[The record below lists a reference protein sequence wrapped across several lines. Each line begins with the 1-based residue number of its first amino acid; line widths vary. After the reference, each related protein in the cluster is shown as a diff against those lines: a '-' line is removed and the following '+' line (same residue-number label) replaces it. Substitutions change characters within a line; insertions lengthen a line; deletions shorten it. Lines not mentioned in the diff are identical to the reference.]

1 MILLIDDD
9 RIVHFIVN
17 RTLAPFRVN
26 IVHSR
31 DGKEG
36 LDMAMDLRPDLVIT
50 DALLPSLDGRELA
63 RMVKTDPR
71 TANCSVVVMSGL
83 YKGLRYRNEA
93 LQTFRA
99 DDYLEKPVSPKN
111 LIACVSR
118 FIDLEPA
125 AARTEETEPAEAGS
139 PHVLAQ

>member
-1 MILLIDDD
+1 MILIVDDD

-26 IVHSR
+26 IVHAR

-36 LDMAMDLRPDLVIT
+36 LDMAKDLRPDLVIT
-50 DALLPSLDGRELA
+50 DALLPNLDGRELT
-63 RMVKTDPR
+63 RTLKNDPSTEGLR
-71 TANCSVVVMSGL
+71 VVVMSGL

-99 DDYLEKPVSPKN
+99 DDFLEKPVSPKN

-125 AARTEETEPAEAGS
+125 GPGSEETEPAEAGS
-139 PHVLAQ
+139 PLTY